1 MNVEQQRATLAIA
14 LMSAF
19 ADGGKDGRERDALE
33 RIAAR
38 LTGEGGSAAALDMQG
53 LYQDVIFH
61 RVTVESAAAALNDA
75 ESRRLAY
82 EMAVGVANADGT
94 QNERERAFLAQLR
107 GALQLA
113 DADATAIEADAVNIA
128 GAAWAAAGAPA
139 DAALLHSPTPG
150 QGSAAPTANVDRA
163 ELDKSIL
170 NSSIVNGALELLPQS
185 WATMAIIPLQ
195 TRMVYRIGKA
205 YGYELDSGHI
215 KEFLATVG
223 VGLASQYLEQAG
235 RRLIGGLFGKL
246 AGGLVGGIA
255 RGATGMAFSFA
266 TTYALGQL
274 AVRYYGGGRSMSTE
288 VLKQTFDDLLAPAK
302 EMQARYVPQ
311 IQEKA
316 RGLNVGSVM
325 DMIKGNRV

>member
-1 MNVEQQRATLAIA
+1 
-14 LMSAF
+14 
-19 ADGGKDGRERDALE
+19 
-33 RIAAR
+33 
-38 LTGEGGSAAALDMQG
+38 MQG

-61 RVTVESAAAALNDA
+61 RVTVESAAAALNDE

-82 EMAVGVANADGT
+82 EMAVGVANADGA
-94 QNERERAFLAQLR
+94 QNERERAFLTQLR
-107 GALQLA
+107 GALQLS

-139 DAALLHSPTPG
+139 DAALLHSPPPG
-150 QGSAAPTANVDRA
+150 QGGSAPTANVDRT

-170 NSSIVNGALELLPQS
+170 NASILNGALELLPQS

-274 AVRYYGGGRSMSTE
+274 AVRYYGGGRSMSTD